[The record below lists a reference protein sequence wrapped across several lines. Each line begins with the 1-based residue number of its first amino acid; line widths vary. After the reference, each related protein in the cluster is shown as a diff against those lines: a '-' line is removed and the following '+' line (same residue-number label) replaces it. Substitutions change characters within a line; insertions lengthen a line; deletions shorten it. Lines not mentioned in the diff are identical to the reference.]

1 MRIASYSGNSKHL
14 QAWRAKPLRYQCR
27 QPCQPSKPLLFSNN
41 VFKPCTCTAA
51 GIPPSITNRLSHVR
65 HPGTEQP
72 LHPSWCS
79 DGAPSINLLFAVVVP
94 CRPFGHHSSH
104 HQALATSGRLIRVLS
119 LFDLCDEKI
128 KAPANVLVI
137 ASAGFGPGAIVLLRQ
152 LLSIICAD
160 LALLGAE
167 VTFVAH
173 NDDRDPL
180 DALLS
185 SSNN

>member
-41 VFKPCTCTAA
+41 VFKPCTCMAA

-72 LHPSWCS
+72 CIPA
-79 DGAPSINLLFAVVVP
+79 GALVMHLASPFSFAVVVP
-94 CRPFGHHSSH
+94 CRSCGHHSSH
-104 HQALATSGRLIRVLS
+104 HQALATSGRLIGVLS

-152 LLSIICAD
+152 LLPIICAD

-173 NDDRDPL
+173 DDDRDPL
-180 DALLS
+180 DAL
-185 SSNN
+185 